1 MSNLQKLSM
10 NMPETGEGSRNR
22 NVPGITTL
30 ITTLPAEIAFM
41 PELYMLTLSNNR
53 LTSHPVS
60 IWLEKLEFAF
70 ANSPFDQT
78 KSSKVELSNNQL
90 TDSVWPQLVRLT
102 KVKLL
107 LMTGNNFSH
116 IPSEVGRLTRLT
128 KLTVGGNGGLNAAS
142 TLPTELGRLTSI
154 THLQLEG
161 LGITSIPPSISRRL
175 TQLQT
180 LILDGNSITEFPSTA
195 MMPKLTSLQLRDN
208 DLTWF
213 PARVLAA
220 MPNISTLIL
229 RGNALT
235 WFPAAALAM
244 TPKLL
249 TLDLHDNHL
258 VDFES
263 PANHQR
269 DRISILNH
277 LSDLN
282 HLSEV
287 GLNKLVLSQNRL
299 TAVPTFVG
307 QLQHLEVRW
316 KCCHV

>member
-1 MSNLQKLSM
+1 
-10 NMPETGEGSRNR
+10 
-22 NVPGITTL
+22 
-30 ITTLPAEIAFM
+30 
-41 PELYMLTLSNNR
+41 
-53 LTSHPVS
+53 
-60 IWLEKLEFAF
+60 
-70 ANSPFDQT
+70 
-78 KSSKVELSNNQL
+78 
-90 TDSVWPQLVRLT
+90 
-102 KVKLL
+102 
-107 LMTGNNFSH
+107 
-116 IPSEVGRLTRLT
+116 
-128 KLTVGGNGGLNAAS
+128 
-142 TLPTELGRLTSI
+142 
-154 THLQLEG
+154 
-161 LGITSIPPSISRRL
+161 
-175 TQLQT
+175 
-180 LILDGNSITEFPSTA
+180 

-220 MPNISTLIL
+220 MPKISTLIL

-269 DRISILNH
+269 DRISVLNH

-307 QLQHLEVRW
+307 QLQHLEVR
-316 KCCHV
+316 